1 VGRGVELVS
10 IRANAGGGAA
20 DVEEMRSGRNHR
32 TRLAACVVSVLAAGA
47 ILAGCG
53 TPAVIKP
60 SATPLPGLQNDI
72 HAAQSAV
79 ARAQA
84 QAQSDASTSVS
95 SP

>member
-1 VGRGVELVS
+1 MP
-10 IRANAGGGAA
+10 AAGLPT
-20 DVEEMRSGRNHR
+20 VEEMRSWCNHR
-32 TRLAACVVSVLAAGA
+32 RRLPLSVAAVLAAGA

-79 ARAQA
+79 SKAEA

>member
-1 VGRGVELVS
+1 MP
-10 IRANAGGGAA
+10 AAGLTTLK
-20 DVEEMRSGRNHR
+20 EMRSSRNHR
-32 TRLAACVVSVLAAGA
+32 RRLAASLATVLAAGA

-79 ARAQA
+79 AKAQA
-84 QAQSDASTSVS
+84 QAQSDASTSVA

>member
-1 VGRGVELVS
+1 MP
-10 IRANAGGGAA
+10 AAGMPT
-20 DVEEMRSGRNHR
+20 VEEMSSWRNHSPR
-32 TRLAACVVSVLAAGA
+32 VPVSVATVLAVAT

-60 SATPLPGLQNDI
+60 SAAPLPGLQNDI

-79 ARAQA
+79 AKAQA

>member
-1 VGRGVELVS
+1 MP
-10 IRANAGGGAA
+10 AAGLPT
-20 DVEEMRSGRNHR
+20 VEEMRSWCNHR
-32 TRLAACVVSVLAAGA
+32 RRLPLSVAAVLAGA
-47 ILAGCG
+47 ILGGCG

-79 ARAQA
+79 SKAEA

>member
-1 VGRGVELVS
+1 MP
-10 IRANAGGGAA
+10 AAGLPT
-20 DVEEMRSGRNHR
+20 VEEMRSWCNHR
-32 TRLAACVVSVLAAGA
+32 RRLPLSVAAGLAAGA
-47 ILAGCG
+47 SLGGCG

-79 ARAQA
+79 SKAEA